1 MKSCHLTLTSALA
14 LSCLISSLLI
24 SQAALANDQN
34 RFEFKKTGIAL
45 SVYSQKQDYKLNSL
59 SFDNPALAPLA
70 AAKDQV
76 VIKSDV
82 KATTLKLDH
91 QILPNLNVFGSVV
104 KTRGDALLNVFGSV
118 VKTRGDA
125 LVKLSNI
132 PLQTGPLPDLTLDVG
147 GTIYHLGGT
156 AIARHKD
163 YFATLSYIHS
173 ITKLESSSE
182 DGKANTWIPSIGKK
196 TRLGAFSLGVIY
208 QEAEGGL
215 TGTFDVPQLGGPVK
229 VTVEAENAHKLS
241 YTAGYFVPVA
251 KNTFFR
257 ANVEFGDREGM
268 NLELNHRF

>member
-1 MKSCHLTLTSALA
+1 MKSCHHTLTSALI
-14 LSCLISSLLI
+14 LSSLIPSLLI
-24 SQAALANDQN
+24 SQSALANDQN

-76 VIKSDV
+76 VVKSDV

-104 KTRGDALLNVFGSV
+104 KTRGDAL
-118 VKTRGDA
+118 
-125 LVKLSNI
+125 VKLSNI
-132 PLQTGPLPDLTLDVG
+132 PLQTGPLPDLALDVG

-163 YFATLSYIHS
+163 YFATLSYIYS